1 MNVEIISSKLQ
12 GTIDAVTSKSYTHRA
27 LIILSLLNNCGK
39 IINPSICEDTI
50 TTMKYLNAMGVKTII
65 ENNVITVSKQSEL
78 INPSFFPY
86 NDNSCTSI
94 RLLLPIVTEL
104 FTEANFLISEKLFE
118 RLTNTNLESYFDY
131 QFSSLE
137 NNKIM
142 LNVQKKAQLPYL
154 SLEKTSQYA
163 SGFLL
168 LSVLKNSKFNFD
180 SITLPS
186 YLLMTID
193 YLEKVGISFNIIKAE
208 NTSQVNTYN
217 YNLINYYNF
226 NVEGDYSLMAN
237 FIILGCYYS
246 KIIINNLSDNS
257 IQGDYK
263 ILEILNNLFE
273 TKPFYFSN
281 NQLLFNK
288 TVLKGNASLNID
300 ISNIPDIAP
309 LLMAYA
315 LLLNEPSKF
324 YNFEKLNYKES
335 NRIISTLATI
345 KNMNGRYKLT
355 DKVIEIYPS
364 NLSFDKPFDSY
375 NDHRI
380 VFLIAIIA
388 LIENRTCTINNCQ
401 CFKKSYPEF
410 FDNLLKLSSK
420 CIFKED

>member
-86 NDNSCTSI
+86 NDNSGTSI
-94 RLLLPIVTEL
+94 RLLLPIITEL

-118 RLTNTNLESYFDY
+118 RLTNTNLESYFGY

-168 LSVLKNSKFNFD
+168 LSILKNSKFNFD

-208 NTSQVNTYN
+208 NTTQVNTYN

-237 FIILGCYYS
+237 FIVLGCYYS

-401 CFKKSYPEF
+401 CFKKVIPNFLIIY
-410 FDNLLKLSSK
+410 
-420 CIFKED
+420 